1 MSKVPMQEI
10 LAGLNHM
17 IEVKLTDPGLT
28 DEESKL
34 LKEVKEELNSI
45 ATKTWLVED
54 LTELN
59 VRLEKLTAKLNTL
72 KD

>member
-10 LAGLNHM
+10 LSGLNHM

-28 DEESKL
+28 DEEEQA
-34 LKEVKEELNSI
+34 LKEVKEELDSI
-45 ATKTWLVED
+45 ATKIWLVED